1 MLEPSRAFAASQL
14 GQPAPKV
21 YVLHPGD
28 VALAQAGERL
38 ETLLG
43 SCVAVILTD
52 PRRTVGVMCHIVN
65 AGLPRGGDRS
75 NTAYAANAMQAMFTR
90 LRAVGITPQLCHAYV
105 FGGGNMFPALF
116 NSQHVGA
123 ANVRWVLDFLKQQRI
138 EILAESVG
146 EPCYRKIGWTVGSAE
161 LQIET
166 VPVTPDNEPGAS
178 E

>member
-1 MLEPSRAFAASQL
+1 MLEPSRSFAASQL
-14 GQPAPKV
+14 GPVPTKLH
-21 YVLHPGD
+21 VLHPGD
-28 VALAQAGERL
+28 VALAHEGERL

-52 PRRTVGVMCHIVN
+52 PRRTVGAMCHIVN
-65 AGLPRGGDRS
+65 AGLPRGGDLG
-75 NTAYAANAMQAMFTR
+75 NTAYAGNAMQAMFTL
-90 LRAVGITPQLCHAYV
+90 LRSVGITPHLCHAYV

-123 ANVRWVLDFLKQQRI
+123 ANVTWVLEFLRQQRI

-166 VPVTPDNEPGAS
+166 VPVTPDNEPGAL